1 MLSNFY
7 KNDSE
12 TGNENRSFHQNRKVN
27 KDEDKNNKLRRRQ
40 LQSMKKQLSTK
51 GLHVKAIQIDQLVG

>member
-40 LQSMKKQLSTK
+40 L
-51 GLHVKAIQIDQLVG
+51 